1 MKKLCALSRIKF
13 FSQQD
18 DTKNANFD
26 EGVLILRPFSDAMSF
41 SRCALLP
48 QKSHIDVP
56 KIFHCLASPGKVSTL
71 AL

>member
-1 MKKLCALSRIKF
+1 MKKLCALLRIIF

-18 DTKNANFD
+18 DTKNTNCD
-26 EGVLILRPFSDAMSF
+26 EGVLILFVY
-41 SRCALLP
+41 L
-48 QKSHIDVP
+48 KSHNYVP